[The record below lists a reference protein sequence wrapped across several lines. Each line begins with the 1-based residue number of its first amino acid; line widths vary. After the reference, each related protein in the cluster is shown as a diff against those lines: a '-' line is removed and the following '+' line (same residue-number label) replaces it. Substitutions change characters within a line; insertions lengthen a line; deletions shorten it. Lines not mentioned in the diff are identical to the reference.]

1 MKRIYLA
8 LTCSI
13 FTVLPA
19 FATEFTYSLLGTMGI
34 VAEDN
39 AVKFMSVKPVGE
51 LVIADDGAITG
62 QGVLVFSYMSPC
74 QWRAP
79 VSNDD
84 YNCVIAG
91 VDDGAFLISGQV
103 TEWINRHEDDNPLK
117 DGIFAFAEPRAS
129 ERPDLAPYRISLTL
143 TQTTAPAEDLLVWG
157 LTSGRVEGHVTGA
170 SAIGTLVSGLFN
182 QPFEI
187 VALPQELIFNT
198 PLPPNLYGFS
208 GKFTSGTVVSAGGI
222 IGLTIVPRAALPW
235 KTDQDVYGQYWDM
248 FKNPGEFTAEELNA
262 MQITQQDSRADAAQD
277 ILDAMGELQE
287 NDRIPLS
294 VWLSMSEAFGV
305 PSGGQPDP
313 GMDPLLLEAL
323 DRLGGG
329 GN

>member
-1 MKRIYLA
+1 MKRICLV

-13 FTVLPA
+13 FTALPA
-19 FATEFTYSLLGTMGI
+19 FATEFTYSLLGTIGI

-51 LVIADDGAITG
+51 LVIADDGAISG

-79 VSNDD
+79 VPDDD
-84 YNCVIAG
+84 YNCVTAG

-103 TEWINRHEDDNPLK
+103 TEWVSRHDDDNPLK

-129 ERPDLAPYRISLTL
+129 ERPARAPYRISLTL
-143 TQTTAPAEDLLVWG
+143 TQTVATAEDLLIWG
-157 LTSGRVEGHVTGA
+157 LSSNRVEGHITGA
-170 SAIGTLVSGLFN
+170 SAIGAYISGLFN

-187 VALPQELIFNT
+187 VALPQEFIFAT
-198 PLPPNLYGFS
+198 PLPPNLFGFS
-208 GKFTSGTVVSAGGI
+208 GNFIGSTEVSAGGI
-222 IGLTIVPRAALPW
+222 VGLSVVPRAALPW
-235 KTDQDVYGQYWDM
+235 KTDQGVYGQYWDM
-248 FKNPGEFTAEELNA
+248 FKNPGEFTAEELYA

-294 VWLSMSEAFGV
+294 VWLSMAEAFGV

-329 GN
+329 SN

>member
-1 MKRIYLA
+1 MICGL
-8 LTCSI
+8 
-13 FTVLPA
+13 FTPLPA
-19 FATEFTYSLLGTMGI
+19 LATEFTYSLLGTMGI

-39 AVKFMSVKPVGE
+39 AVKFISVKPVGE
-51 LVIADDGAITG
+51 LVIADDGTITG
-62 QGVLVFSYMSPC
+62 EGVLVFSYMSPC

-84 YNCVIAG
+84 YNCVTAG
-91 VDDGAFLISGQV
+91 VDDGAFVISGQV
-103 TEWINRHEDDNPLK
+103 TEWINRHDDDNPLK

-129 ERPDLAPYRISLTL
+129 ERPGLVPYRISLTL
-143 TQTTAPAEDLLVWG
+143 TQTVAPAEDLLVWG
-157 LTSGRVEGHVTGA
+157 LTGGRVEGHITGA
-170 SAIGTLVSGLFN
+170 SAIGTYVSGLFN

-187 VALPQELIFNT
+187 IALPQELIFNT

-208 GKFTSGTVVSAGGI
+208 GKFTNGTFVSAGGI

-235 KTDQDVYGQYWDM
+235 KTGQDVYGQYWDI

-329 GN
+329 SN